1 MARRSLKPLSL
12 KRQIALHGGDDIPH
26 IRIGQDLAAAAAKA
40 EPLNRAGEVDVFDF
54 EQGSDE
60 WLMARLGMPTASVFA
75 TIMADG
81 RDGGDSIGR
90 RKLLYQLAGELL
102 TGEVAETFTN
112 AAMMRGKEMEPEA
125 CEHYAFTRDVEL
137 ERVGFVVRTLPRG
150 QRVGCSPDRFV
161 VGQDKVLETK
171 TMRPDLL
178 IELAQ
183 RGTFPTEHRAQCY
196 GTLWVTGRSLCDLM
210 IFYRNMP
217 IAPTFTLERNELYI
231 RQIAE
236 AVEVFAYELKGVVEH
251 VRNMG
256 GRR

>member
-1 MARRSLKPLSL
+1 MATRRLYQAPKPIV
-12 KRQIALHGGDDIPH
+12 REIPSE
-26 IRIGQDLAAAAAKA
+26 DLAAAAAHLA
-40 EPLNRAGEVDVFDF
+40 ALNRAGEVDVFDF
-54 EQGSDE
+54 DQGSDE
-60 WLMARLGMPTASVFA
+60 WLMARLGMPTASNFA
-75 TIMADG
+75 TIMAEG
-81 RDGGDSIGR
+81 RDGDASLTR

-125 CEHYAFTRDVEL
+125 CEHYAFTRDVVL

-178 IELAQ
+178 IELAR
-183 RGTFPTEHRAQCY
+183 RGTFPTEHRAQCH

-210 IFYRNMP
+210 IFYRGMP
-217 IAPTFTLERNELYI
+217 VSPTFTLERDEIYI

-236 AVEVFAYELKGVVEH
+236 QVEVFAYELVKVVEQM
-251 VRNMG
+251 RNMG
-256 GRR
+256 GRQVDKIPE

>member
-1 MARRSLKPLSL
+1 VASRRRFSTPPIVAKDWP
-12 KRQIALHGGDDIPH
+12 IP
-26 IRIGQDLAAAAAKA
+26 RFGQDLAAAAARA
-40 EPLNRAGEVDVFDF
+40 TPLNQAGEVEVLDVV
-54 EQGSDE
+54 QGTDE
-60 WLMARLGMPTASVFA
+60 WLMARLGMPTASVFS

-81 RDGGDSIGR
+81 RDGGESLGR

-102 TGEVAETFTN
+102 TGEVAEAFTN
-112 AAMMRGKEMEPEA
+112 AAMLRGKEMEPEA
-125 CEHYAFTRDVEL
+125 CDHYAFTRDVEL

-183 RGTFPTEHRAQCY
+183 RGTFPTEHRAQCH
-196 GTLWVTGRSLCDLM
+196 GTLWITGRSICDLM

-217 IAPTFTLERNELYI
+217 VSPTFTVERDELYI

-236 AVEVFAYELKGVVEH
+236 QVEVFAYELKKVVEQM
-251 VRNMG
+251 RNMG